1 MGLQFGLGS
10 PCGGHA
16 SGFGQPHIYTDNYN
30 YTDTYTDTDT
40 DNYTDNY
47 TDNCAHSSAH
57 AQPYPQRQAWGEGRD
72 LRR

>member
-1 MGLQFGLGS
+1 LGLQFGLGS

-30 YTDTYTDTDT
+30 YTDTYTDTD
-40 DNYTDNY
+40 NYTDNY
-47 TDNCAHSSAH
+47 TWAHTSAH
-57 AQPYPQRQAWGEGRD
+57 GQPYPQRQAWGEGGD